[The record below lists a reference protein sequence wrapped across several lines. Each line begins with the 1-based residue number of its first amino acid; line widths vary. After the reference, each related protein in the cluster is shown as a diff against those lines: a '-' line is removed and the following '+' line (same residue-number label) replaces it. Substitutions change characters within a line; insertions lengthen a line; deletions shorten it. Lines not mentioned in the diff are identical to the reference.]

1 MKLPQNLLFTK
12 DHEWIRVEG
21 NLATVGVT
29 DHAQEQ
35 LGAIVYVELPDE
47 DEEFEQ
53 GDVLGA
59 VESTKATADVF
70 SPVSGKVVELNEDL
84 NDNPGAVNTSP
95 YEEGWLVK
103 LELSNPEELE
113 ALLNPEDYQ
122 KLIDEEA

>member
-21 NLATVGVT
+21 NLATVGIT

-35 LGAIVYVELPDE
+35 LGAIVYVELPEE

-70 SPVSGKVVELNEDL
+70 SPVSGKVVELNEEL
-84 NDNPGAVNTSP
+84 NDNPGAVNSSP

-103 LELSNPEELE
+103 IELSNPEELE
-113 ALLNPEDYQ
+113 ELLNPDDYQ

>member
-21 NLATVGVT
+21 NLATVGIT

-35 LGAIVYVELPDE
+35 LGAIVYVELPEE

-53 GDVLGA
+53 GDLLGA

-70 SPVSGKVVELNEDL
+70 SPVSGKVVELNEEL
-84 NDNPGAVNTSP
+84 NDNPGAVNSSP

-103 LELSNPEELE
+103 IELSNPEELE
-113 ALLNPEDYQ
+113 ELLNPDDYQ

>member
-21 NLATVGVT
+21 NIATVGVT

-35 LGAIVYVELPDE
+35 LGAIVYVELPEE

-84 NDNPGAVNTSP
+84 NDNPGAVNSSP

-103 LELSNPEELE
+103 LEMSNTEELE
-113 ALLNPEDYQ
+113 ELLNPDDYQ